1 MSNYCFTDVVDGNK
15 FRVAKITEN
24 ESGYN
29 PLGKMN
35 KNDPHEMDKFVFNTE
50 EEVRIVVD
58 NMNSHLGV
66 DKDREWKIKA
76 STMFNDDEMF
86 KQ

>member
-1 MSNYCFTDVVDGNK
+1 MTNYCFTDVVDGNK

-24 ESGYN
+24 KSGYN

-76 STMFNDDEMF
+76 STMF

>member
-76 STMFNDDEMF
+76 STMVGA
-86 KQ
+86 K